1 MKFQIKIKIIILLFC
16 IPSTVIY
23 CKNDNDDDKISKE
36 EFSENIPI
44 NIMSKG
50 NLSESELLSFFSTKN
65 PEGDLE
71 LIKKIIPIYVL
82 ESQKEGV
89 NHDIAFAQMILETG
103 YLNYG
108 GIVLKNQR
116 NFCGLGATNAAN
128 RGWSFENDTLG
139 VIAHIQH
146 LKAYGSTDTLN
157 NQLVDPRYNLVSPKG
172 KSPTIYGLTG
182 TWAVDKQYATKIYK
196 ILTEMYQHQMNNEC
210 ISDDNESTFGSK

>member
-1 MKFQIKIKIIILLFC
+1 MKFKIKILIILLC
-16 IPSTVIY
+16 IPVVIY
-23 CKNDNDDDKISKE
+23 SENDNDDKISKE
-36 EFSENIPI
+36 NFSENIPI
-44 NIMSKG
+44 NIMSQG
-50 NLSESELLSFFSTKN
+50 NLSEKELLSFFSAKN

-71 LIKKIIPIYVL
+71 LIKTIIPIYVL

-89 NHDIAFAQMILETG
+89 NHDIAFAQMLLETG

-108 GIVLKNQR
+108 GIVLKNQK
-116 NFCGLGATNAAN
+116 NFCGLGATNATN

-146 LKAYGSTDTLN
+146 LKAYGSTDSLN
-157 NQLVDPRYNLVSPKG
+157 YQLIDPRYDLVSPKG

-196 ILTEMYQHQMNNEC
+196 ILTEMYLHQVNNEC
-210 ISDDNESTFGSK
+210 TFDDNENALGSK